1 MEANSNARGM
11 AAPGRYDMAAIR
23 QALMDNPDWVR
34 HDPEL
39 MQRIAGTEA
48 GGNVVD
54 FNAVVRD
61 RLLAENRRLK
71 ASREYMAETAR
82 ANLALMGRTQVAA
95 LSLMDCSELADLDTM
110 CVTTLPVSLGV
121 DAVTV
126 LTEGVTPLAGSL
138 TIRPAAP
145 GFGDQLLGDD
155 NDYTGPVS
163 GPTAQAVFGKPMGS
177 QALAR
182 LDFEGVAGLLALGSR
197 DEDMFEPGQGT
208 EFLSFLARAMERR
221 ITPWLRD

>member
-11 AAPGRYDMAAIR
+11 AAPGGHDMAAIR

-54 FNAVVRD
+54 LNAVVRD

-82 ANLALMGRTQVAA
+82 ANLALRF
-95 LSLMDCSELADLDTM
+95 LSS
-110 CVTTLPVSLGV
+110 PS
-121 DAVTV
+121 
-126 LTEGVTPLAGSL
+126 
-138 TIRPAAP
+138 IAAP
-145 GFGDQLLGDD
+145 AGAKR
-155 NDYTGPVS
+155 S
-163 GPTAQAVFGKPMGS
+163 GTC
-177 QALAR
+177 
-182 LDFEGVAGLLALGSR
+182 
-197 DEDMFEPGQGT
+197 
-208 EFLSFLARAMERR
+208 
-221 ITPWLRD
+221 